1 MRTEV
6 IFRGTANIALFR
18 LGEQDQKNAQ
28 APLKLSLLDSIE
40 PVRN

>member
-18 LGEQDQKNAQ
+18 LGEQDQKNAPS
-28 APLKLSLLDSIE
+28 AVETLFAGLD
-40 PVRN
+40 